1 MRVSRVQAQ
10 KNHERII
17 DVASQLFRER
27 GFDGIGLNDVMEA
40 AGLTRGGFYGHFPSK
55 EELAVEAC
63 GRALKTTLERW
74 SALVDRPVLRGRPI
88 EVEEIIGDLMRRGAK
103 VRIATPLLSAA
114 YVHLL
119 LYQHKV
125 AAPR

>member
-1 MRVSRVQAQ
+1 MLIDILLAYKCRSTYNLSSTFSPRRRPQMRVSRVQAQ

-63 GRALKTTLERW
+63 GRALKTTLE
-74 SALVDRPVLRGRPI
+74 
-88 EVEEIIGDLMRRGAK
+88 
-103 VRIATPLLSAA
+103 
-114 YVHLL
+114 
-119 LYQHKV
+119 
-125 AAPR
+125 